1 MLSNITIYKENYEP
15 NKIYYDKHSTHFVL
29 MILDDGSYVVGKGT
43 NMPVDFSSNVGK
55 ADATVEPLRR
65 RFLNK
70 ANKFEESLRFENFT
84 DLQRFI
90 WGREEYIRNEAILL
104 DFPKKI
110 YVGSN
115 KWGIQFCVVNTDV
128 EVPDGYI
135 YLNHLGYIYNKDLIK
150 IPVIDDW
157 IGFRMSLEEFN
168 AYREYDGEF
177 TYSAEADSKKA
188 IIADAVTTL
197 SNIFSDVNLQ
207 RLLKVQEKNID
218 ELIQGCRVDLFK
230 YLSGRILNGKIEPS
244 QLTNEGFIKDFCEN
258 STTYSLDLKQLIMLY
273 GIKKYLNKIGD

>member
-29 MILDDGSYVVGKGT
+29 MVLDDGSYVVGKGT

-55 ADATVEPLRR
+55 ADAEVEPLRR
-65 RFLNK
+65 NFLNEV
-70 ANKFEESLRFENFT
+70 NKFEESLRFENFM

-90 WGREEYIRNEAILL
+90 WGREEYIRNEAVLL
-104 DFPKKI
+104 DFPNKI

-128 EVPDGYI
+128 EVSDGYI
-135 YLNHLGYIYNKDLIK
+135 YLKHLGYIYNKDLIK
-150 IPVIDDW
+150 IPIIDDW
-157 IGFRMSLEEFN
+157 VGFRMSLEEFN

-188 IIADAVTTL
+188 IIADAVTIL
-197 SNIFSDVNLQ
+197 SNIFSDTNLQ
-207 RLLKVQEKNID
+207 RLLQVHEKDID
-218 ELIQGCRVDLFK
+218 ELIQGCRENLFK
-230 YLSGRILNGKIEPS
+230 DLGCGIINGKVELSYLSE
-244 QLTNEGFIKDFCEN
+244 EGFIADYCRKN
-258 STTYSLDLKQLIMLY
+258 MTYNLDLQQLVMLY

>member
-43 NMPVDFSSNVGK
+43 NMPVDFSSDVGK
-55 ADATVEPLRR
+55 ADAKVEPIRR
-65 RFLNK
+65 RFLDK
-70 ANKFEESLRFENFT
+70 ANRFKESLRFENFT

-90 WGREEYIRNEAILL
+90 WGREEYIKEAVLL

-115 KWGIQFCVVNTDV
+115 KLGIQFCVVNTDV
-128 EVPDGYI
+128 EVSDGYI
-135 YLNHLGYIYNKDLIK
+135 YLKHLGYIYNKDLIK

-157 IGFRMSLEEFN
+157 VGFRMSLEEFN

-177 TYSAEADSKKA
+177 TYSAEADFKKA
-188 IIADAVTTL
+188 VIADSVTAL
-197 SNIFSDVNLQ
+197 SNIFSDANLQ

-218 ELIQGCRVDLFK
+218 ELIRGSRESLFEDL
-230 YLSGRILNGKIEPS
+230 GWGIINGKVELS
-244 QLTNEGFIKDFCEN
+244 QLSEEGFITDYCKKN
-258 STTYSLDLKQLIMLY
+258 MTYNLDLQQLVLLY